1 MAAMKTLNLDDMET
15 VARAASDLSPAT
27 DAAAFQAA
35 YDRWAD
41 VSDPKYTLALIA
53 CIRELRAGLVDAL
66 YWLKPGL
73 AEKRAEEMARD
84 RAELSK
90 LLEKEIEIR

>member
-1 MAAMKTLNLDDMET
+1 MVRHVVSDVTKVDLDDLHREICYRTVVGIPPRPGVSMEQ
-15 VARAASDLSPAT
+15 VA
-27 DAAAFQAA
+27 
-35 YDRWAD
+35 
-41 VSDPKYTLALIA
+41 LALIA
-53 CIRELRAGLVDAL
+53 HIRELRAGLADAM

-90 LLEKEIEIR
+90 LLDKEIAIP

>member
-1 MAAMKTLNLDDMET
+1 MKTLDLDAMET
-15 VARAASDLSPAT
+15 IARAVSEATPET

-41 VSDPKYTLALIA
+41 VSDPRYTLALIA
-53 CIRELRAGLVDAL
+53 NIREIRAGLVDAL
-66 YWLKPGL
+66 YWLKPGF
-73 AEKRAEEMARD
+73 ASQEDRAEEMARD

-90 LLEKEIEIR
+90 LLDKEIEIP